1 MVAKWYN
8 SNAALAAGMVGI
20 SSEDIRKFSRG
31 VVSRIYDEKEGEE
44 TQENSLEDP
53 AIFGL
58 LENQELWMGHIE
70 LPQPVANIQYLRGT
84 NPILP
89 ARLGMERKEIER
101 ILYGGVYVA
110 AEDTPEFSFGQVIPF
125 KDATELKHKDKLLHG
140 AAALRMLL
148 EKKNVPEREYMV
160 LDTLPVV
167 PICMRYHPLN
177 RDKKDGAWAPYPLNW
192 LYERVILR
200 SDRVK
205 RLTELN
211 APEIILINEAIQLQ
225 EYVDTLISNG
235 SRGFAVSGYLGAPA
249 ESLSELH
256 EVITR
261 TDRKP
266 VETPELP
273 AGYTAA
279 GSRAYEIVREGQA
292 LHEKEREELTEE
304 QEKELELKG
313 EELLS
318 ELYGILAPFFRS
330 VIQDCFGE
338 YQDFHEEMMRVAESA
353 VEDAFDDV
361 DLEKNLE
368 EQLLYGVYRQLL
380 FFVKKQARF
389 A

>member
-1 MVAKWYN
+1 M
-8 SNAALAAGMVGI
+8 
-20 SSEDIRKFSRG
+20 
-31 VVSRIYDEKEGEE
+31 
-44 TQENSLEDP
+44 
-53 AIFGL
+53 
-58 LENQELWMGHIE
+58 
-70 LPQPVANIQYLRGT
+70 
-84 NPILP
+84 
-89 ARLGMERKEIER
+89 
-101 ILYGGVYVA
+101 
-110 AEDTPEFSFGQVIPF
+110 
-125 KDATELKHKDKLLHG
+125 
-140 AAALRMLL
+140 
-148 EKKNVPEREYMV
+148 
-160 LDTLPVV
+160 
-167 PICMRYHPLN
+167 
-177 RDKKDGAWAPYPLNW
+177 
-192 LYERVILR
+192 
-200 SDRVK
+200 
-205 RLTELN
+205 
-211 APEIILINEAIQLQ
+211 
-225 EYVDTLISNG
+225 
-235 SRGFAVSGYLGAPA
+235 
-249 ESLSELH
+249 
-256 EVITR
+256 
-261 TDRKP
+261 
-266 VETPELP
+266 ETPELP